1 MRELHVRR
9 LGLVEYED
17 GLTAQRLV
25 IDARAAGLVPDTLL
39 LLQHPR
45 VVTLG
50 RGAKPRNVL
59 WTADQLR
66 SRGFDLFETD
76 RGGDV
81 TYHGPGQ
88 LVGYPLLDLKPDRK
102 DVRKYVASI
111 EEVLIRTAADFG
123 VRAERVSGRIGIW
136 TPAGKVAAIGVLL
149 SRWLTSHGFALNVST
164 DLRDFAA
171 IVPCGIDDASV
182 TSLRMLLGD
191 RAPDMTQVEERAAA
205 NAAAVWECELSEVS
219 AELET
224 VSITVVRGDS
234 EVLLL
239 RRIAARGGFWQ
250 TLTGRRELGESAA
263 AAAARELYEETGL
276 APALS
281 DVVDLG
287 YVHAFPLDPS
297 RVPGSSPGG
306 APLFASETAFAVR
319 VPPGT
324 EVRLDPTEH
333 DLHQWCP
340 IPEALRLL
348 PFAGL
353 RRAVRI
359 ATGEPAPAACVTR

>member
-25 IDARAAGLVPDTLL
+25 VEARAAGLVPDTLL

-50 RGAKPRNVL
+50 RGAKPRNLL
-59 WTADQLR
+59 WTPEQLR
-66 SRGFDLFETD
+66 SRGFELFETD

-123 VRAERVSGRIGIW
+123 VRAERVAGRIGIW
-136 TPAGKVAAIGVLL
+136 TPAGKLAAIGVHL

-171 IVPCGIDDASV
+171 IVPCGIDDAAV
-182 TSLRMLLGD
+182 TSLRVLLGD
-191 RAPDMTQVEERAAA
+191 RAPEMAQVEERAAA
-205 NAAAVWECELSEVS
+205 NAAAVWECELSEVPV
-219 AELET
+219 ELET
-224 VSITVVRGDS
+224 VSVAVLRGDS

-239 RRIAARGGFWQ
+239 RRIASRGGFWQ
-250 TLTGRRELGESAA
+250 TLTGRRELGESAI

-281 DVVDLG
+281 DLVDLR

-297 RVPGSSPGG
+297 RIPGSSPGR
-306 APLFASETAFAVR
+306 APSFARETAFAVR
-319 VPPGT
+319 IPPGT
-324 EVRLDPTEH
+324 EVRLDPGEH
-333 DLHQWCP
+333 DLHQWCS

-353 RRAVRI
+353 RRALRI
-359 ATGEPAPAACVTR
+359 ATGEPPPVASQTR

>member
-1 MRELHVRR
+1 
-9 LGLVEYED
+9 
-17 GLTAQRLV
+17 
-25 IDARAAGLVPDTLL
+25 
-39 LLQHPR
+39 
-45 VVTLG
+45 
-50 RGAKPRNVL
+50 
-59 WTADQLR
+59 
-66 SRGFDLFETD
+66 
-76 RGGDV
+76 
-81 TYHGPGQ
+81 
-88 LVGYPLLDLKPDRK
+88 
-102 DVRKYVASI
+102 
-111 EEVLIRTAADFG
+111 VLIRTAADFG
-123 VRAERVSGRIGIW
+123 VRAERVAGRIGIW
-136 TPAGKVAAIGVLL
+136 TPAGKLAAIGVHL
-149 SRWLTSHGFALNVST
+149 SRWLTSHGFALNVAT

-191 RAPDMTQVEERAAA
+191 RAPEMAEVEERAAA
-205 NAAAVWECELSEVS
+205 NAAAVWECEPSEVPV
-219 AELET
+219 ELET
-224 VSITVVRGDS
+224 ISVVVLRGES

-281 DVVDLG
+281 DIVDLG

-297 RVPGSSPGG
+297 RIPGSSTAG
-306 APLFASETAFAVR
+306 APRFARETAFAVR

-324 EVRLDPTEH
+324 SVRLDPTEH
-333 DLHQWCP
+333 DLHQWRP

-359 ATGEPAPAACVTR
+359 ATGEAPPAVAPTR

>member
-1 MRELHVRR
+1 MRELQVRR

-25 IDARAAGLVPDTLL
+25 LEARAAGLVPDTLL
-39 LLQHPR
+39 LLEHPR

-50 RGAKPRNVL
+50 RGAKPHNVL
-59 WTADQLR
+59 WTADELR
-66 SRGFDLFETD
+66 ARGFELFETD

-102 DVRKYVASI
+102 DVRKYVASV

-123 VRAERVSGRIGIW
+123 VRAERVPGRIGIW
-136 TPAGKVAAIGVLL
+136 TPAGKLAAIGVHL
-149 SRWLTSHGFALNVST
+149 SRWLTSHGFAFNVAT

-171 IVPCGIDDASV
+171 IVPCGIEDASV
-182 TSLRMLLGD
+182 ASLGMLLGD
-191 RAPDMTQVEERAAA
+191 RAPAFAQVEERAAA
-205 NAAAVWECELSEVS
+205 NAAAVWECELSEVPVD
-219 AELET
+219 LET
-224 VSITVVRGDS
+224 VSVVILRGDS

-239 RRIAARGGFWQ
+239 RRIPRRGGFWQ
-250 TLTGRRELGESAA
+250 ILTGRRELGESAA
-263 AAAARELYEETGL
+263 AAAAREVHEETGL
-276 APALS
+276 TPALS
-281 DVVDLG
+281 DLVDLG

-297 RVPGSSPGG
+297 RIPGLSGPRR
-306 APLFASETAFAVR
+306 PMFAREAAFALR

-324 EVRLDPTEH
+324 EVRLDASEH
-333 DLHQWCP
+333 DEQHWCAV
-340 IPEALRLL
+340 PEALTVL

-353 RRAVRI
+353 RRALRI
-359 ATGEPAPAACVTR
+359 ATGEPPPGAAARA